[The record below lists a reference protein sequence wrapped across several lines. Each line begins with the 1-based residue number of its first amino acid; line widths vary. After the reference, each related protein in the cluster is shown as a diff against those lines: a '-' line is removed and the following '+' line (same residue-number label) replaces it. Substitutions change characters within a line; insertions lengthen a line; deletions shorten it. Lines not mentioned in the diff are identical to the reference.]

1 MESTG
6 SKTLQRWGS
15 GVKAEPKKMHAKRG
29 ASRCSYS
36 RGWTPDVND
45 AQSKQSARA
54 KAATAVPKKSC
65 MHARTASTYMLKMN
79 R

>member
-29 ASRCSYS
+29 ASRH
-36 RGWTPDVND
+36 
-45 AQSKQSARA
+45 AEHMQSKG
-54 KAATAVPKKSC
+54 T
-65 MHARTASTYMLKMN
+65 HARREEEKKE
-79 R
+79 RGKEERRERED

>member
-29 ASRCSYS
+29 ASRH
-36 RGWTPDVND
+36 
-45 AQSKQSARA
+45 AEHMQSKG
-54 KAATAVPKKSC
+54 T
-65 MHARTASTYMLKMN
+65 HARRGERKRREKKKEGKEKTERAWIS
-79 R
+79 RRPCQG

>member
-29 ASRCSYS
+29 ASRH
-36 RGWTPDVND
+36 
-45 AQSKQSARA
+45 AEHMQSKG
-54 KAATAVPKKSC
+54 T
-65 MHARTASTYMLKMN
+65 HARREEK
-79 R
+79 RERGKEERKKRED